1 MQLKDLDMKLLI
13 GISHTPGE
21 ESKVLD
27 LLKGYRIPSTGPE
40 FTPND
45 LANSK
50 LSQVRGEALLGISQ
64 RIL

>member
-27 LLKGYRIPSTGPE
+27 LTERL
-40 FTPND
+40 
-45 LANSK
+45 
-50 LSQVRGEALLGISQ
+50 
-64 RIL
+64 